1 MRVESYILQVIAF
14 FQKRMHI
21 NLPHSPLSTLH
32 SQLALTLTL
41 MLISSTTTSM
51 VRDNAN
57 ALYEEY
63 KSAAKYHD
71 ESEKKYLL
79 LLENLEKYPKEEYL
93 LLQKQLLRK
102 EIEQNRLLMLQARS
116 EFEKAL
122 QNWDLSVQKLETGIP
137 LDSIDLRQI
146 FGLPSPKDTVL
157 IYDEP

>member
-1 MRVESYILQVIAF
+1 
-14 FQKRMHI
+14 
-21 NLPHSPLSTLH
+21 
-32 SQLALTLTL
+32 
-41 MLISSTTTSM
+41 M